1 MTDQRA
7 NNCTICILL
16 PLALAIGAL
25 LFFYFSSRDSIASA
39 IQSDL
44 AYTSNQLLKEKQ
56 VGNVTVTMDGRDA
69 ILKGSVANQKRSL
82 EIENIVAAMAGI
94 RSVDNQLEIV
104 EQVVVT
110 AEPEKIAITKVEP
123 LPEIEPEPI
132 QEPKKEQVVEE
143 LLQTLDLSGINF
155 LFGKDE
161 ITEQGKLIL
170 DDVTDVLAKHKEFNV
185 VISGH
190 TDNVGDNELN
200 LHLSQQR
207 AQSVL
212 NYLSNNG
219 IQLERLSAIG
229 HGETNPIADNS
240 SAEGRAINRR
250 IEFEVSRK

>member
-16 PLALAIGAL
+16 PLALGIGAL
-25 LFFYFSSRDSIASA
+25 ILFYFISRDSIANA

-44 AYTSNQLLKEKQ
+44 AYSSNQLLKENQ
-56 VGNVTVTMDGRDA
+56 VGNVAVSMNGRDA
-69 ILKGSVANQKRSL
+69 ILKGSVTSEERSL
-82 EIENIVAAMAGI
+82 EIESIVASMSGI

-104 EQVVVT
+104 GQV
-110 AEPEKIAITKVEP
+110 AAASEPEKIAVAKVEP
-123 LPEIEPEPI
+123 LPEIEPEPT
-132 QEPKKEQVVEE
+132 QVAKKEQVVEE

-155 LFGKDE
+155 LFGNDE

-170 DDVTDVLAKHKEFNV
+170 DDVAKVLAKHKEFNV

-190 TDNVGDNELN
+190 TDSVGDDKLN

-219 IQLERLSAIG
+219 IRLERLSAIG
-229 HGETNPIADNS
+229 YGETNPIADNS
-240 SAEGRAINRR
+240 SAAGRAINRR